1 MGTRIARLGL
11 YGLLSVGLLSIGA
24 GNMLGAANAQT
35 MADLE
40 GLELQYPGQI
50 ELGDFVAQTGTALT
64 FSENP
69 IFSAR
74 VSAGELPAVADRL
87 PAEPLVVVPLE
98 QIGAYGGTLRGT
110 ALALESGTSEVLSW
124 RQVNLVRLNPVD
136 NTIVPNVAKSW
147 VWNDDNTEI
156 TFTLRRGH
164 KWSDGEPFNADD
176 IVFFVNDILG
186 DETLTASVWGSWS
199 AGDERV
205 RAEKI
210 DDLTV
215 KIIFSQPNPIFL
227 SYLATSGS
235 YFTPWAAEHVLKQLH
250 IKYNPNADIEAKAAG
265 FEDWASRFKT
275 FYNKWKDAVT
285 ATEFGLQVPTLESH
299 VLAEAT
305 DGQTRNFVANPYYFK
320 VDTAGNQL
328 PYIDRQ
334 NERFLD
340 TQIWT
345 LEVISGNIDQKSQ
358 NVNLENF
365 PIFKENE
372 ARGDY
377 TVQLNSGQIGP
388 VLIFNFTVQDP
399 SKKAVYAD
407 PRFRQAMSVAINR
420 EELNDQLFLGLA
432 SLDQAMP
439 AGIPF
444 ATEAD
449 RRFMTAFDPDLANK
463 LLDDVGMTQRDAD
476 GFRMA
481 PDGTSFKVF
490 WEFSLQ
496 FTRSPE
502 FPVLIAENW
511 RTVGVN
517 VLLKEI
523 PTTLLRQKENL
534 NELDIS
540 MEWDL
545 PFEWNLISEVVTYS
559 PPWGASTPL
568 TGKPWMTYWETDG
581 AEGEEPPAWAA
592 RLREVGSLF
601 QNAKQGSDE
610 YNRLGAEMV
619 KLNLENMVIIGT
631 AGSVPQ
637 INVVSNKLANTPDWN
652 LNAYRVGF
660 AYPYQADQWAF
671 K

>member
-1 MGTRIARLGL
+1 MGIKIARYGL
-11 YGLLSVGLLSIGA
+11 FGLLSVGLLAVGA
-24 GNMLGAANAQT
+24 GNTLAAGGAQT
-35 MADLE
+35 MANLD
-40 GLELQYPGQI
+40 GLELQHPSQI
-50 ELGDFVAQTGTALT
+50 ELGDFEAQTGTTLAY
-64 FSENP
+64 SENP
-69 IFSAR
+69 IFSER
-74 VSAGELPAVADRL
+74 VSAGDLPSVDKRL
-87 PAEPLVVVPLE
+87 PAEPMIVIPLE
-98 QIGAYGGTLRGT
+98 EIGAYGGTLKGT

-124 RQVNLVRLNPVD
+124 RQVNLVRLNPAD
-136 NTIVPNVAKSW
+136 NTVVPNVAKSW
-147 VWNDDNTEI
+147 AWNDDKTEI

-186 DETLTASVWGSWS
+186 NETLTSSVWGSWS

-205 RAEKI
+205 RAEKV
-210 DDLTV
+210 DDLNV

-235 YFTPWAAEHVLKQLH
+235 YFTPWAAEHVLKDLH
-250 IKYNPNADIEAKAAG
+250 IAYNANADSEAKAAG
-265 FEDWASRFKT
+265 FEDWVSRFKT
-275 FYNKWKDAVT
+275 HYNKWKDAVT
-285 ATEFGLQVPTLESH
+285 ATEIGLLVPTLESH

-328 PYIDRQ
+328 PYIDRH

-340 TQIWT
+340 TQLWT
-345 LEVISGNIDQKSQ
+345 LEVISGNVDQKSQ

-377 TVQLNSGQIGP
+377 TVQLNTGQIGP
-388 VLIFNFTVQDP
+388 VLIFNFTVQDE
-399 SKKAVYAD
+399 SKKVVYAD

-432 SLDQAMP
+432 TLDQALP

-449 RRFMTAFDPDLANK
+449 RRFMTEFDLDLANK
-463 LLDDVGMTQRDAD
+463 LLDEVGMTERDGN

-481 PDGTSFKVF
+481 PDGTPFKVF

-502 FPVLIAENW
+502 FPVLIADNW
-511 RTVGVN
+511 RAVGID

-523 PTTLLRQKENL
+523 PTTLLRQKESL
-534 NELDIS
+534 NELDIA

-559 PPWGASTPL
+559 PPWSVATPL
-568 TGKPWMTYWETDG
+568 TGKPWMTFWNTNG
-581 AEGEEPPAWAA
+581 AEGEEPPAWAE
-592 RLREVGSLF
+592 RLREVAGQF
-601 QNAKQGSDE
+601 QRAQQGSDE

-637 INVVSNKLANTPDWN
+637 INVVSNKLANTPDWG
-652 LNAYRVGF
+652 LNAYRVGL
-660 AYPYQADQWAF
+660 AYPYQPDQWSF